1 MGNILDFESLKARA
15 GSGGSG
21 KNDPVFEDNAEKEC
35 SNEELAEIFE
45 DIVRQ
50 CEEAEQRI
58 EWEKRRLK
66 IKYQQ

>member
-1 MGNILDFESLKARA
+1 MGNILYFESLKAKA

-21 KNDPVFEDNAEKEC
+21 KNDPVFEDNAEKEYT
-35 SNEELAEIFE
+35 NEELAEFFE
-45 DIVRQ
+45 NIAKNF
-50 CEEAEQRI
+50 EETEQRL